1 VKLGII
7 ARSDNSGL
15 GNQTRELVHM
25 LNPDK
30 VMVIDFSEFKK
41 KEQHPEW
48 YDGYNVQEQY
58 GYPDINSC
66 KRFLEG
72 LDVVLTCETF
82 YHKDF
87 VALAGRY
94 GVKTVQQYNYEFFEN
109 MLYPYNPVAQHLL
122 SPSLWGFDE
131 VARVF
136 GHQTKLTH
144 LPPPTNPDN
153 FKNARENNLSKKHK
167 RFLHI
172 LGTAATKDR
181 NGTQSIIEML
191 RYSKA
196 DYELVIRT
204 QEPLDIA
211 IQDPRI
217 TIDFRDL
224 EKQEDLYDGFDAL
237 ILPRRYGGLCLPM
250 NEALMSGIPV
260 FMTDISPN
268 NTVLPEEWV
277 VPAKK
282 IGEFNAR
289 VVVDVYDADIIKLAE
304 LVDNYANSN
313 DQELIKKEAFRLGLF
328 NFDPKNLKE
337 RYDNI
342 IHK

>member
-1 VKLGII
+1 MKLGII

-30 VMVIDFSEFKK
+30 VMLIDFSEFKK
-41 KEQHPEW
+41 KKQHPEW
-48 YDGYNVQEQY
+48 YQGYNIQDQY

-66 KRFLEG
+66 KQFLHG

-87 VALAGRY
+87 VALAARY
-94 GVKTVQQYNYEFFEN
+94 GVKTIQQYNYEFFEN
-109 MLYPYNPVAQHLL
+109 MMDQYKPIASHLL
-122 SPSLWGFDE
+122 SPSLWGYDE

-153 FKNARENNLSKKHK
+153 FKKARKNNLSKKHK
-167 RFLHI
+167 RLLHI
-172 LGTAATKDR
+172 VGTAATKDR
-181 NGTQSIIEML
+181 NGTESIIEML

-204 QEPLDIA
+204 QEPLNMA

-217 TIDFRDL
+217 TVDFRDI

-250 NEALMSGIPV
+250 NEALMSGLPV

-277 VPAKK
+277 VPAHK
-282 IGEFNAR
+282 IGEFRAR
-289 VVVDVYDADIIKLAE
+289 VVVDVYEPDIVKLAE
-304 LVDNYANSN
+304 LVDNYANS
-313 DQELIKKEAFRLGLF
+313 DEQEKFKKEAFRLGCF

-337 RYDNI
+337 RYNNI